1 MSANISFFKVS
12 TLPTSLVPNAF
23 YFVKNDLYAESYLT
37 DEEGIAL
44 AIGNSS
50 MIVALIA
57 AIGIDLSKFIE
68 NETPTGVVDGINPI
82 FTSLNP
88 FVPGTVNVF
97 LNGLKQDLGIDYSTS
112 GSTTIRFI
120 VTAPLVTEK
129 VSIDYIKQ

>member
-12 TLPTSLVPNAF
+12 TLPTPLVPNAF

-50 MIVALIA
+50 MIAALIA